1 MSVAATSTKQRVGLT
16 ERLLRRAGALPDSC
30 TEQVS
35 RVCLECGT
43 TVADIASWQAAGQR
57 CEACDGTEFR
67 GECVRCR
74 GTCVALS
81 GGRHRPCV
89 SVAVFRGTGRVAF
102 PERVGEPPAEPAPA
116 PAGRPTPPGASLDDP
131 WITAG
136 RYLGTIVG
144 TAAGLC
150 RRWLDG
156 LGIR

>member
-1 MSVAATSTKQRVGLT
+1 MSVSVTSTKQRVSLT
-16 ERLLRRAGALPDSC
+16 ERRLRQAGALPESC
-30 TEQVS
+30 TEQVT

-43 TVADIASWQAAGQR
+43 TVADIAAWQSAGRR

-74 GTCVALS
+74 GTCVSLS
-81 GGRHRPCV
+81 GSRHRPCV
-89 SVAVFRGTGRVAF
+89 SVAVFRATGRVAF
-102 PERVGEPPAEPAPA
+102 PERVGEPPTEPAYV
-116 PAGRPTPPGASLDDP
+116 PAGTPLPPGPSLDDP
-131 WITAG
+131 WNKAG

-156 LGIR
+156 LSIR